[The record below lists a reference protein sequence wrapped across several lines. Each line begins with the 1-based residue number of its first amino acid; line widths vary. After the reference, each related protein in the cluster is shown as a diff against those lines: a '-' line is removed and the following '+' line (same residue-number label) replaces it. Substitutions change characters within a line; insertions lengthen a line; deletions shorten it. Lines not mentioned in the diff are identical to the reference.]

1 MAALC
6 FTVRNTSVLPTRCLA
21 CFAIFVPRKGPS
33 YWRGRPGAL
42 PYLEK
47 QSPGSRHHAT
57 APYHG
62 QMASFSP
69 CGGVP
74 SWDTGLGLV
83 DVGPVV
89 PLALQCSLTLSRSLC
104 CACFRTVCLFRQG
117 GQMSDAFCLYSSSPS
132 KTWISV
138 ESPMGSSKKQHI
150 ETQVLEGFPLRRS
163 PGPS

>member
-1 MAALC
+1 MAAPC

-33 YWRGRPGAL
+33 YWRGRPGSL

-47 QSPGSRHHAT
+47 QSPGSGHHAT
-57 APYHG
+57 ALYHG
-62 QMASFSP
+62 QMASFNP

-89 PLALQCSLTLSRSLC
+89 PLVLQCSLTLSRSLC
-104 CACFRTVCLFRQG
+104 CACFRTVCLFRRG
-117 GQMSDAFCLYSSSPS
+117 GRCQMLFVSTVAQPVRPGSQLSLRWVPPRSS
-132 KTWISV
+132 T
-138 ESPMGSSKKQHI
+138 
-150 ETQVLEGFPLRRS
+150 
-163 PGPS
+163 